1 MTTFRV
7 HQIRSGEGWIL
18 TEPSNLSAEAL
29 ADELADLVTG
39 VMLVSSVDFV
49 SGAPSGGEKVA
60 PGLFAFR
67 GDAAKAMLRDWKRW
81 GGRRAIFAIV
91 PAVPDEDARRKW
103 IADALRPWDAER
115 LKASVYG
122 QLGSEWAQRGLWFAG
137 ERERGLFLNAA
148 VRKLLADRG
157 ARMPNGDVSIVLELP
172 TDSTF
177 DARFDVSGSGKDVVL
192 RRDFPSRLMSR
203 EWSIRSGDWE
213 ALERTSAS
221 KSGKSFRERA
231 VQALATVGILVV
243 SIPTFLM
250 VLAVALIAKLTG
262 SATTVS
268 TSTKATT
275 R

>member
-1 MTTFRV
+1 MATFRV

-18 TEPSNLSAEAL
+18 TEPSNASAEVL
-29 ADELADLVTG
+29 ASDLADLVKG

-49 SGAPSGGEKVA
+49 NAPPPGAEKIA

-67 GDAAKAMLRDWKRW
+67 GDAAKAMLRDWQRW
-81 GGRRAIFAIV
+81 GSRRAIFALV

-115 LKASVYG
+115 LKATVYG

-137 ERERGLFLNAA
+137 ERERGLFVDAA

-157 ARMPNGDVSIVLELP
+157 ARMPNGDVTIVLELP

-192 RRDFPSRLMSR
+192 RREFPSRLMSR
-203 EWSIRSGDWE
+203 EWSIRSNDWE
-213 ALERTSAS
+213 ALERKSAS
-221 KSGKSFRERA
+221 KSGKTFRERA
-231 VQALATVGILVV
+231 VQALATAGIIVV
-243 SIPTFLM
+243 SIPTFVM
-250 VLAVALIAKLTG
+250 VLAVAVIAKLTG

-268 TSTKATT
+268 TSTKATS